1 MSLFDRLYRLA
12 RSNIGVLS
20 NDRLGRFR
28 SVQSENYT
36 FPDTSDDDAP
46 SPQRT
51 DLSEA
56 EYYANLELPL
66 GASYDEI
73 KKAYR
78 ELLRR
83 YHPDRHTQDP
93 EKAKLADEITKRL
106 NQAMDYFRKKF
117 EKGV

>member
-1 MSLFDRLYRLA
+1 MSLLNRLYRLA
-12 RSNIGVLS
+12 RSNIGALS

-28 SVQSENYT
+28 SVQPEDYS

-56 EYYANLELPL
+56 DYYANLELPS
-66 GASYDEI
+66 GASYQEI

-83 YHPDRHTQDP
+83 YHPDKHSQDL

-106 NQAMDYFRKKF
+106 NQAMDYFQKKF
-117 EKGV
+117 EKGT